1 MQNATGCY
9 RFQSNVCF
17 CSSERADHM
26 EDWRGRGRDNK
37 KQKQNPVTLLDV
49 KMFMLDLFFSGVAAS
64 SVHFAR
70 KHL

>member
-1 MQNATGCY
+1 
-9 RFQSNVCF
+9 
-17 CSSERADHM
+17 M